1 MIITAAICLILVI
14 NAFFTAGSIIL
25 QQRKTFYSK
34 INQIINTLENRA
46 LESDNIN
53 RTLGNEYLTRAKAAA
68 YVIEK
73 DPSVVDSVE
82 ELQYL
87 ADLLSVDELH
97 IIDSDGIL
105 TASSVP
111 KYIGLDFHDDEQT
124 SPFLTILDL
133 SLIHIYLNC

>member
-1 MIITAAICLILVI
+1 MKKIFRKYTSVIITAAICLILVI

-82 ELQYL
+82 EHTFSNQ
-87 ADLLSVDELH
+87 H
-97 IIDSDGIL
+97 
-105 TASSVP
+105 
-111 KYIGLDFHDDEQT
+111 
-124 SPFLTILDL
+124 
-133 SLIHIYLNC
+133 

>member
-1 MIITAAICLILVI
+1 MHFLLRVRSYYSSEKRSILRS
-14 NAFFTAGSIIL
+14 TRSSTPL
-25 QQRKTFYSK
+25 KT
-34 INQIINTLENRA
+34 E

-111 KYIGLDFHDDEQT
+111 KYIGLNFHDDEQT
-124 SPFLTILDL
+124 SPFLTILDGDKDAYFIQD
-133 SLIHIYLNC
+133 STQMPQKTKS